1 MKFRILAAAA
11 ALALFATVQ
20 AEEEGEAPN
29 IVDYTIESCRSD
41 IEAFCS
47 QVTPGDERLLA
58 CFYAHED
65 KISSRCSYALYQAA
79 NWLEQAVVAMN
90 YIATTCH
97 ADIEKHCAQV
107 EFGEGRILTCLME
120 NSEEISDG
128 CNKAVD
134 DVVD

>member
-11 ALALFATVQ
+11 ALALSAMVQ
-20 AEEEGEAPN
+20 AEEGEAPN
-29 IVDYTIESCRSD
+29 IVDYTIESCRTD

-79 NWLEQAVVAMN
+79 EWLKQAVVAMT
-90 YIATTCH
+90 YIAEQCD
-97 ADIEKHCAQV
+97 ADIETHCAEV

-120 NSEEISDG
+120 HSEEVSDG
-128 CNKAVD
+128 CNQAVH

>member
-1 MKFRILAAAA
+1 MKFRILT
-11 ALALFATVQ
+11 ALAVLALSASVQ
-20 AEEEGEAPN
+20 AEEEAPN
-29 IVDYTIESCRSD
+29 IVEYTIESCRTD

-47 QVTPGDERLLA
+47 QVTPGNQRLLA

-79 NWLEQAVVAMN
+79 SWLEQAVVAMN
-90 YIATTCH
+90 YIAKKCD
-97 ADIEKHCAQV
+97 ADIEKHCAAV
-107 EFGEGRILTCLME
+107 EFGEGRILTCLMDH
-120 NSEEISDG
+120 SEEVSDG

>member
-11 ALALFATVQ
+11 VLALSTSVQ
-20 AEEEGEAPN
+20 AEEEAPN
-29 IVDYTIESCRSD
+29 IIEYTIESCHTD
-41 IEAFCS
+41 IEDFCY

-79 NWLEQAVVAMN
+79 SWLEQAVVSLN
-90 YIATTCH
+90 YIAKECD
-97 ADIEKHCAQV
+97 ADIESHCAEV
-107 EFGEGRILTCLME
+107 EFGEGRILTCLMDH
-120 NSEEISDG
+120 SEEVSDG
-128 CNKAVD
+128 CNKAVA